1 MSDTFEVSDT
11 QNAGVVPPLLRRNAN
26 FRRYFV
32 GQGVSLIG
40 DQVTLIALPL
50 TAVLALHA
58 GPGQMGALTTVALVP
73 NLLFSLH
80 AGAWVDRLGKR
91 RLVMLVADAA
101 RGLVLAVVPITY
113 ALGDLSWPVLYGV
126 AFATGTLAVVFYV
139 AFGGFFQTIVERDDY
154 VAANSLIHGSRG
166 FSFLAGNSLGGALV
180 QLLRGPY
187 ALVLDAVSFLWSAF
201 FLGRIDAPDPPPA
214 TSEEGGVLAGAR
226 WLRGNAVMR
235 ADLLGVATINLFNFM
250 FFALFLLYATRSLHV
265 RPAALGIVLAIGSI
279 GTVAA
284 SALTGPIAGRL
295 GVGPTFI
302 LGCFLFPAPL
312 VLVPA
317 AGGPHWLVLLLLGLA
332 ELGSGT
338 GVMLLDIMAG
348 SMAAALI
355 PPPLRSR
362 VSGAFMVVNYGVRPI
377 GTTLAGILGST
388 IGLRPTLWIATI
400 GSVAGVA
407 WLLPS
412 PVRTMRE
419 LPEAA

>member
-1 MSDTFEVSDT
+1 M
-11 QNAGVVPPLLRRNAN
+11 VPPLLRRNAN

-32 GQGVSLIG
+32 GQAVSLVG

-80 AGAWVDRLGKR
+80 AGALVDRLGKR
-91 RLVMLVADAA
+91 RLVMLAADAA
-101 RGLVLAVVPITY
+101 RGLVLAAVPVAY
-113 ALGDLSWPVLYGV
+113 ALGELSWPILYGV
-126 AFATGTLAVVFYV
+126 AFLTGTLAVGFYV
-139 AFGGFFQTIVERDDY
+139 AYGGLFQTIVERDDY
-154 VAANSLIHGSRG
+154 VAANSLLHGTRA

-187 ALVLDAVSFLWSAF
+187 ALALDAASFLWSAF
-201 FLGRIDAPDPPPA
+201 FLGRIDAPDPPRADPD
-214 TSEEGGVLAGAR
+214 EGGVLADAR

-235 ADLLGVATINLFNFM
+235 AELLGVATINLFNFM

-265 RPAALGIVLAIGSI
+265 KPAVLGVVLAVGSV
-279 GTVAA
+279 GTVAT
-284 SALTGPIAGRL
+284 SAVTGPVSRRL

-332 ELGSGT
+332 ELGSGA

-348 SMAAALI
+348 SIVAALV
-355 PPPLRSR
+355 PPALRSR
-362 VSGAFMVVNYGVRPI
+362 VSGAFMVVNYGVRPV

-388 IGLRPTLWIATI
+388 IGLRPTLWIATV
-400 GSVAGVA
+400 GSLAGLA

-412 PVRTMRE
+412 PIPSLRE
-419 LPEAA
+419 LPETAP